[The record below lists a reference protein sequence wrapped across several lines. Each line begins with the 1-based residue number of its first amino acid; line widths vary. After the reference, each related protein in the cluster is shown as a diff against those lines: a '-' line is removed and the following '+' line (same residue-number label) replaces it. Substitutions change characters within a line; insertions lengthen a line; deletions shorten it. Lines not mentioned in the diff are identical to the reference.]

1 VSDIP
6 KGDTGMAKTKKQKW
20 VKADKAE
27 VKLRLREKEIELAI
41 LIPEEV
47 AKNLARRLRRRF
59 PNA

>member
-1 VSDIP
+1 
-6 KGDTGMAKTKKQKW
+6 MANTKKQKW